1 MSDDPKRKKKGG
13 DPFSVSRST
22 SRRIAK
28 ASRKSEK
35 QNVKAKKRRQ
45 DIIDEGT
52 PSNPRFLTGAP
63 TRSNGQPTPRPSKPT
78 AKQKKPKLVKRKGKL
93 CLTKGGTQQGR
104 GRRTSASCR
113 N

>member
-1 MSDDPKRKKKGG
+1 MSDKPKRKKES
-13 DPFSVSRST
+13 DPFSISKAT
-22 SRRIAK
+22 QRRIAR
-28 ASRKSEK
+28 ASRKAEK
-35 QNVKAKKRRQ
+35 QSVKAKNRRQ
-45 DIIDEGT
+45 EVIDEGT

-63 TRSNGQPTPRPSKPT
+63 TRSNGKPSPRPSQSAP
-78 AKQKKPKLVKRKGKL
+78 KQKKPRLVKRKGKL